1 MAAFDVSTFL
11 EPVSDEA
18 PCGDDLEYD
27 SEFGELNRV
36 AEGKPEQVMGDEV
49 HPAEPPNWREVD
61 EIAQKLLERT
71 RDLRIATHLAQAQL
85 NLNGLPG
92 FVAGLELIYGLS
104 TAHWDAVF
112 PLLVDEDGD
121 EDPDYRVNSLA
132 ALNDH
137 AEVVGSLGRA
147 ILVSSRALGRF
158 SLRDMRLASGEIS
171 PGEDE
176 EAPDPTHIDAA
187 FLECDLDELT
197 ETAAAADRCREL
209 VEAMDTYY
217 REQLGV
223 ETTPDFSSLQ
233 AEIEEVRRAL
243 KEQLSR
249 RGVDQPEEEGAEGAA
264 AAAPAQA
271 AARPGEINSREDAI
285 RVIDKLCEYFRKHE
299 PSSPVPLLLQRAKR
313 LVSKDFME
321 ILRDLTPDAV
331 SQAEMIGGL
340 ERDDY

>member
-1 MAAFDVSTFL
+1 M
-11 EPVSDEA
+11 
-18 PCGDDLEYD
+18 
-27 SEFGELNRV
+27 
-36 AEGKPEQVMGDEV
+36 
-49 HPAEPPNWREVD
+49 
-61 EIAQKLLERT
+61 
-71 RDLRIATHLAQAQL
+71 
-85 NLNGLPG
+85 
-92 FVAGLELIYGLS
+92 
-104 TAHWDAVF
+104 F

-137 AEVVGSLGRA
+137 NEVVASLGRA

-158 SLRDMRLASGEIS
+158 SLRDMRMASGEIS

-197 ETAAAADRCREL
+197 DTAAAADRCREL
-209 VEAMDTYY
+209 VEAIDTYY
-217 REQLGV
+217 REQLGIEV
-223 ETTPDFSSLQ
+223 TPDFSNLQ
-233 AEIEEVRRAL
+233 SEIEEVRRAL

-249 RGVDQPEEEGAEGAA
+249 RGVDQPEEEGAEGEPAA
-264 AAAPAQA
+264 AGPP
-271 AARPGEINSREDAI
+271 AARAGEINSREDAI

-313 LVSKDFME
+313 LVAKDFME

-340 ERDDY
+340 ENED